1 MIKELLAIYRILQL
15 ETIRYNNIFKIKG
28 VSLLGKYF
36 EKKDIIEKLH
46 NYTEQLVI
54 EQLEELLEQDKYS
67 EVCKCEKCILD
78 MCTYSLNRLR
88 PQYVVSHKG
97 EVYTKIQDFNQQS
110 KVDVMSTVAKA
121 IEIVSENPHD

>member
-1 MIKELLAIYRILQL
+1 MAIYRILQL
-15 ETIRYNNIFKIKG
+15 ETIRDNNFLKIKG
-28 VSLLGKYF
+28 VSLLGKHF
-36 EKKDIIEKLH
+36 DKKDIIEKLH

>member
-15 ETIRYNNIFKIKG
+15 ETIRDNNFLKIKE
-28 VSLLGKYF
+28 VSLLGKHF
-36 EKKDIIEKLH
+36 DNKDIIEKLH

>member
-15 ETIRYNNIFKIKG
+15 ETIRDNNFLKIKG